1 MQFQDIS
8 FDLQKT
14 NFISLLRKLEIQ
26 LPRFSLKQSNSLSM
40 SLPSLGIKEIFGSTA
55 DLSGISSEESLKLS
69 EV

>member
-8 FDLQKT
+8 FHLQKT

-26 LPRFSLKQSNSLSM
+26 LPRFSLKQSNSLIM

>member
-8 FDLQKT
+8 FHLQKT